1 MLVRLWL
8 MTERWLA
15 GFIGAI
21 LCSTLCSASNSIS
34 FGGSADCF
42 PRDSITVQIFF
53 HRNHFDIDPNFSSN
67 GDNLSV
73 FFHSLDILSQK
84 ACIGIDSTVYI
95 RSSSSIDGGS
105 DYNLIL
111 SRQRASTLKQLFL
124 NRSVFRPKEIDIQAV
139 GEDWDKLA
147 DLLRASSLKYSGD
160 ALEIVENIPQYVF
173 RNGLIVGGREAALMN
188 MLYGR
193 FWWTMDRELFP
204 LLRQATLTVY
214 YKSEFV
220 KVQEVENALSLPSQY
235 LEEEKKELALRK
247 APQVETVSLEK
258 PLFALKTNLLYD
270 AASLVNLGL
279 ELPMGKRFSL
289 CAEAVFPW
297 WQIRDKDITVQM
309 LYASLEG
316 RYWFGKRTQ
325 MEPMTGF
332 FAGVNAGVGL
342 YDFQLGKLSGGDG
355 VQGDFFVMGG
365 LSAGYAHK
373 IIENLRMEYSLGLG
387 YLRSDFRDYIS
398 VRDTK
403 FGDIK
408 VLPYPWEVKRI
419 SGILPTKLQ
428 VSLVW
433 MLSNKKGGAR

>member
-1 MLVRLWL
+1 MLIRLWL

-147 DLLRASSLKYSGD
+147 DLLRASPLKYSGD
-160 ALEIVENIPQYVF
+160 ALEIVENIPYAQYIDTMCSSHVLLDQIYSYSPAM
-173 RNGLIVGGREAALMN
+173 NALIGMAHGLNVVSGGESDYYDFIGETSNRPVINAPTSLDGLVET
-188 MLYGR
+188 LYDVCSHPGQIAQRGR
-193 FWWTMDRELFP
+193 LSR
-204 LLRQATLTVY
+204 
-214 YKSEFV
+214 EFV
-220 KVQEVENALSLPSQY
+220 VKHNDTNTVTARY
-235 LEEEKKELALRK
+235 LEFWKVR
-247 APQVETVSLEK
+247 
-258 PLFALKTNLLYD
+258 
-270 AASLVNLGL
+270 
-279 ELPMGKRFSL
+279 
-289 CAEAVFPW
+289 
-297 WQIRDKDITVQM
+297 
-309 LYASLEG
+309 
-316 RYWFGKRTQ
+316 
-325 MEPMTGF
+325 
-332 FAGVNAGVGL
+332 AGIV
-342 YDFQLGKLSGGDG
+342 
-355 VQGDFFVMGG
+355 
-365 LSAGYAHK
+365 
-373 IIENLRMEYSLGLG
+373 
-387 YLRSDFRDYIS
+387 
-398 VRDTK
+398 
-403 FGDIK
+403 
-408 VLPYPWEVKRI
+408 
-419 SGILPTKLQ
+419 
-428 VSLVW
+428 
-433 MLSNKKGGAR
+433 